1 MAEVFHGG
9 PVVVAPIAGP
19 ETELIADPAGAGAG

>member
-9 PVVVAPIAGP
+9 PFVVAPIAGP
-19 ETELIADPAGAGAG
+19 ETELIADLTGAGTG